1 MFTAWMAEWSKAV
14 DLSDSKRIYYTHYR
28 KMQGFEPPSTQ
39 HNGFNIFQ
47 LKNIVVPGWYICSYS
62 VVVITVD
69 FEIHFT

>member
-1 MFTAWMAEWSKAV
+1 MILKESGQPGIVSIRVFES
-14 DLSDSKRIYYTHYR
+14 RIV
-28 KMQGFEPPSTQ
+28 Q

-47 LKNIVVPGWYICSYS
+47 LKNIVVPGENTCSYS